1 MSRPS
6 SSPLG
11 SDVPAVSFPAR
22 NVAPPM
28 RSATP
33 VASLRFAL
41 PRPSLVI
48 AHVMDA
54 SGVVVHSLCEAE
66 LEPGEHVCSWDG
78 LGANGRRLAAGTY
91 TLRLEADG
99 RTLCARIV
107 TLR

>member
-11 SDVPAVSFPAR
+11 SDASALSSHAR
-22 NVAPPM
+22 NTALPT

-41 PRPSLVI
+41 PRPALVV

-66 LEPGEHVCSWDG
+66 LEPGEHICSWDG
-78 LGANGRRLAAGTY
+78 LGANGRRLAAGVY
-91 TLRLEADG
+91 TLRLDADG

>member
-11 SDVPAVSFPAR
+11 TDAPVPPSRAR
-22 NVAPPM
+22 ITTLPP
-28 RSATP
+28 RSGSM

-54 SGVVVHSLCEAE
+54 NGAVIHSLCEAE
-66 LEPGEHVCSWDG
+66 LEAGEHVCSWDG
-78 LGANGRRLAAGTY
+78 SGSHGRRLPAGTY
-91 TLRLEADG
+91 TLKLEADG

-107 TLR
+107 SLR